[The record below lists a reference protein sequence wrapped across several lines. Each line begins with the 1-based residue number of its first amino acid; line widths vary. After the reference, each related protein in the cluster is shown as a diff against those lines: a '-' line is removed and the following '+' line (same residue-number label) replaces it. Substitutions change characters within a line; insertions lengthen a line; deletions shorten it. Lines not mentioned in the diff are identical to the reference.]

1 MDTTDIIKQ
10 LTAERDRIDAVIKL
24 LSGPPHGSTSQ
35 IRKRW
40 KMSAAARKR
49 IGEAQRKRWAA
60 QNTGKTTPVKAAKK
74 AAPDKKRRLSAA
86 ARKRIAA
93 GQKKRW
99 AVIKTGK
106 TAEKA
111 APAKKVAKKAPAKK
125 AVAAKKAAPK
135 KAPAAKVKIA
145 VPEKAATVSTEAAT
159 S

>member
-24 LSGPPHGSTSQ
+24 LSGSPTTAAPAKK
-35 IRKRW
+35 RKRR

-93 GQKKRW
+93 GQKRS
-99 AVIKTGK
+99 
-106 TAEKA
+106 E
-111 APAKKVAKKAPAKK
+111 
-125 AVAAKKAAPK
+125 
-135 KAPAAKVKIA
+135 
-145 VPEKAATVSTEAAT
+145 EHT
-159 S
+159 SELQS